1 MTLTVNPLQEEF
13 AATIN
18 GADLTNPLGDAD
30 LRVIQAALDRYAVL
44 VFRGPNLTEE
54 QQLGFARNFG
64 ALETSGIL
72 GDRKLRVHEKLAD
85 VSNLDQNDDVVG
97 PTDRRRMNMLGNQL
111 WHTDSSFKATPA
123 KYSALHA
130 HAVPPEGGE
139 TQFADMRAAYDALD
153 DKIKAKVDD
162 LIAEHSLFTSRAKI
176 GFTDFTDEERAR
188 FPVARQQLVRVHPAS
203 GRKSLYLAAHA
214 SHIIG
219 WPLPDGMML
228 LLDLMD
234 HATEREFL
242 YTHEWSPGDL
252 VIWDNRCTMHRG
264 RPFDETWKRD
274 MRRATVVDDG
284 PTVAQEAA

>member
-1 MTLTVNPLQEEF
+1 MTITVHPIQAEF
-13 AATIN
+13 AAIVD
-18 GADLTNPLGDAD
+18 GADLTHPLRDD
-30 LRVIQAALDRYAVL
+30 ELRTIQTTIDRYAVL
-44 VFRGPNLTEE
+44 VFPGPNLTEE

-64 ALETSGIL
+64 PLETSGIL

-85 VSNLDQNDDVVG
+85 VSNLDQDNAVVG

-139 TQFADMRAAYDALD
+139 TQFADMRAAYEALPEPM
-153 DKIKAKVDD
+153 KARIDG

-188 FPVARQQLVRVHPAS
+188 FPVARQQLVRTHPAT
-203 GRKSLYLAAHA
+203 GRKALYLAAHA
-214 SHIIG
+214 TSIVD
-219 WPLPDGMML
+219 WNLPDGMML
-228 LLDLMD
+228 LLDLME
-234 HATEREFL
+234 HATQREFL
-242 YTHEWSPGDL
+242 YTHKWTAGDL

-274 MRRATVVDDG
+274 MRRATVLDDG

>member
-1 MTLTVNPLQEEF
+1 MTIAVNPLQADF
-13 AATIN
+13 VAIVD
-18 GADLTNPLGDAD
+18 GVDLTLPMSQAHL
-30 LRVIQAALDRYAVL
+30 LEVQAALDKFGVL
-44 VFRGPNLTEE
+44 IFRGPNLSEE
-54 QQLGFARNFG
+54 QQLRFARNFG

-85 VSNLDQNDDVVG
+85 VSNLDHDNAVVG
-97 PTDRRRMNMLGNQL
+97 PADRRRMNMLGNQL

-139 TQFADMRAAYDALD
+139 TQFADMRAAYDALPS
-153 DKIKAKVDD
+153 AMQQRVDG
-162 LIAEHSLFTSRAKI
+162 LVVEHSLFTSRAKI

-188 FPVARQQLVRVHPAS
+188 FPTALQRLVRLHPATQ
-203 GRKSLYLAAHA
+203 RKSLYLAAHA
-214 SHIIG
+214 SHIDG
-219 WPLPDGMML
+219 WPLSDGMML
-228 LLDLMD
+228 LLDLME
-234 HATEREFL
+234 HATQREFV
-242 YTHEWSPGDL
+242 YTHKWSNGDL

-284 PTVAQEAA
+284 PTIADDAA